1 MPPGHIGFHCL
12 NRGGEASN
20 GQWCV
25 RLLEDILR
33 DGYDPQEGDHAG
45 LLVQEVPGGRD
56 VQTFN
61 DTALH
66 GDPLMTP
73 SIEGIAAQYASL
85 SHSHLNQVFK
95 NMLGRLVL
103 GVAAIADMEGRASL
117 ELLRRADE
125 KFAKACEEGLMWEI
139 LGHEITT
146 EEERGCEIIQA
157 AANSKNA
164 VALAYHEMEL
174 INFLSSWCAKSSA
187 IAEQHTFGLAR
198 EAMMVTYPDMVQ
210 DAEFVN
216 VFKLVID
223 LGADRAP
230 FLASLQSFASK
241 FVNPQVRR
249 LRLNAFS
256 SAAGL
261 PLECPRLK
269 IAVLKWAYSQEP
281 KFGFCPVPDCGKINH
296 LPSSAVEYVESV
308 LHAAHV
314 GMASLIGELQNEHQK
329 AQWLGHFDAK
339 VASAVLEAK
348 SGATRASLS
357 RAIGVHVTAMC
368 VRLAKLLGE
377 ARKGTE
383 KVQAAAS
390 KHFPGVVE
398 WPTAAAD
405 SGATSA
411 LAEDD
416 VLPKVIHYDADGQ
429 PIDAQVETFKQ
440 EEPPRGD
447 SCGSLDWDA

>member
-1 MPPGHIGFHCL
+1 M
-12 NRGGEASN
+12 
-20 GQWCV
+20 
-25 RLLEDILR
+25 
-33 DGYDPQEGDHAG
+33 
-45 LLVQEVPGGRD
+45 
-56 VQTFN
+56 QTFN

-66 GDPLMTP
+66 GGPLMTP

-95 NMLGRLVL
+95 HIWGRLVL

-157 AANSKNA
+157 AANSPNA

-174 INFLSSWCAKSSA
+174 ISSLSRWCSKSSA

-223 LGADRAP
+223 LGADGAP

-241 FVNPQVRR
+241 LVNPQVRR

-296 LPSSAVEYVESV
+296 LPSSAVEDAESV

-314 GMASLIGELQNEHQK
+314 E
-329 AQWLGHFDAK
+329 
-339 VASAVLEAK
+339 
-348 SGATRASLS
+348 
-357 RAIGVHVTAMC
+357 
-368 VRLAKLLGE
+368 
-377 ARKGTE
+377 
-383 KVQAAAS
+383 
-390 KHFPGVVE
+390 
-398 WPTAAAD
+398 
-405 SGATSA
+405 
-411 LAEDD
+411 
-416 VLPKVIHYDADGQ
+416 
-429 PIDAQVETFKQ
+429 
-440 EEPPRGD
+440 
-447 SCGSLDWDA
+447 

>member
-1 MPPGHIGFHCL
+1 MAAAATKGEPAPTLHRQAATLRVKYFKGRYRVQAGHIGFHRL
-12 NRGGEASN
+12 NRGGQTPN
-20 GQWCV
+20 GQRCV

-33 DGYDPQEGDHAG
+33 DGYDPQEADHAG

-66 GDPLMTP
+66 GGPLMTP

-95 NMLGRLVL
+95 NMLGRLKL
-103 GVAAIADMEGRASL
+103 GVAAIADFEGRASL

-174 INFLSSWCAKSSA
+174 ISSLSRWCSKSSA
-187 IAEQHTFGLAR
+187 IAEQHTFDLAR
-198 EAMMVTYPDMVQ
+198 EAMMVTYPELVQ

-223 LGADRAP
+223 LGADGAP

-256 SAAGL
+256 SASDL

-281 KFGFCPVPDCGKINH
+281 KFGFCPVPDCCKINQ
-296 LPSSAVEYVESV
+296 LPSSTVEEAESV

-314 GMASLIGELQNEHQK
+314 GMASLIGDLQNQYQK
-329 AQWLGHFDAK
+329 GK
-339 VASAVLEAK
+339 VA
-348 SGATRASLS
+348 
-357 RAIGVHVTAMC
+357 
-368 VRLAKLLGE
+368 
-377 ARKGTE
+377 
-383 KVQAAAS
+383 
-390 KHFPGVVE
+390 
-398 WPTAAAD
+398 
-405 SGATSA
+405 
-411 LAEDD
+411 
-416 VLPKVIHYDADGQ
+416 GQ
-429 PIDAQVETFKQ
+429 I
-440 EEPPRGD
+440 R
-447 SCGSLDWDA
+447 